1 MLTPFSLLYIIYHI
15 TYGEIWMWTD
25 AQHRSHCWKVIRRKP
40 PSWGLG
46 FISWQLAWMCITTC
60 PVDRLLS
67 HGIGLRFSTGRRVL
81 TIGKTKD
88 NKHYLSLCK
97 GMQGWPY
104 SRKILKDVV
113 RLVVWKLNHE
123 SGKKISLVV
132 TWGEHVSFLSCSLLL
147 FYVGEEVCALKVT
160 WAWTETSARLGGPVG
175 AHVLLLTHNQ

>member
-123 SGKKISLVV
+123 SGKISLVV

-160 WAWTETSARLGGPVG
+160 WAWTETSASLGGPVG